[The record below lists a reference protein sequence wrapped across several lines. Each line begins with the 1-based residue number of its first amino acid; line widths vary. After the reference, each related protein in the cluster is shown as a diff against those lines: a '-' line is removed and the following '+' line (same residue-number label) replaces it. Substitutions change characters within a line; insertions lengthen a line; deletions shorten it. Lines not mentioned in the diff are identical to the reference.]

1 MANESFIIYEGP
13 SLYDGAP
20 IVVIAQA
27 ASLNSKTGNMLQT
40 FILRSDIDPVS
51 ASRMGLDSAICG
63 DCPHMGTP
71 NPDSDKGQAKG
82 RTCYVTLAHAPL
94 GKYKAYKRG
103 AYAQAFGHDNIRAI
117 GLGRMVR
124 LGTYGDPACV
134 PSYIW
139 ESLLSACAGHTGYTH
154 GKVNPMPQDIMTSA
168 DSAAQAQAA
177 WARGERTFR
186 VLASLED
193 IMRDKEA
200 LCPASAEAGKR
211 TTCDSCKLCAG
222 ASVRAKSIAIV
233 AHGTAKAKAKAM
245 LAHAV

>member
-1 MANESFIIYEGP
+1 MAGTGIAMLLEAGG
-13 SLYDGAP
+13 DGVFVAP
-20 IVVIAQA
+20 
-27 ASLNSKTGNMLQT
+27 GNN
-40 FILRSDIDPVS
+40 RY
-51 ASRMGLDSAICG
+51 
-63 DCPHMGTP
+63 
-71 NPDSDKGQAKG
+71 AK
-82 RTCYVTLAHAPL
+82 
-94 GKYKAYKRG
+94 
-103 AYAQAFGHDNIRAI
+103 AFGHDNIRAI

-124 LGTYGDPACV
+124 LGAYGDPACV

-168 DSAAQAQAA
+168 DSATQAQAA

-186 VLASLED
+186 VLASLDD
-193 IMRDKEA
+193 IMRDKES

-245 LAHAV
+245 LAQA